1 MDSLVT
7 GHRHEGILNCN
18 WTVFWENDNE
28 CRYCPGIHPEL
39 CDRVPIY
46 AQGIMAANESADWTP
61 DHPRQPNLKPGAHN
75 WTPSAP
81 PRPRITSCRSGPTSR

>member
-7 GHRHEGILNCN
+7 GPRHESILNCN

-39 CDRVPIY
+39 CDTVPIY
-46 AQGIMAANESADWTP
+46 AQDIMAANESADW
-61 DHPRQPNLKPGAHN
+61 
-75 WTPSAP
+75 P
-81 PRPRITSCRSGPTSR
+81 PRPPPPAFQISRRLTSSYFVSGVLKCDLPIS